1 MWLSLSEK
9 HTMPP
14 KRPRTEADRQAAAFL
29 DKCRSASS
37 SLAPLPAPSA
47 FALSDGSSI
56 FSTEFL
62 QTLTS
67 EESKTLTDF
76 YAAATQIRRPKVRK
90 TCREAG
96 FIREPEELTKDGI
109 FLAFQK

>member
-1 MWLSLSEK
+1 M
-9 HTMPP
+9 
-14 KRPRTEADRQAAAFL
+14 A
-29 DKCRSASS
+29 
-37 SLAPLPAPSA
+37 
-47 FALSDGSSI
+47 GI

-67 EESKTLTDF
+67 DESKTLTDF
-76 YAAATQIRRPKVRK
+76 YAAATKVQRPKVRK

-109 FLAFQK
+109 FLERYFWRSRNGFTGQLVTTRLQLV